1 MFDAFDRNATGAG
14 EVVGHAIITL
24 AVAVLQEPGDG
35 KAGVGIELALDA
47 TQTLLRLLILSRNL
61 TRDRSWDIS
70 LRLDGKLTRRVD
82 AENRPLFD
90 LVSSLPDLAVTEVS
104 QDARE
109 LTNSVAQDLR
119 RAEWTLPERFDEV
132 RFAVN
137 GFSNKVWQPGPCAR
151 LGIISLFCDG
161 QALELLRNLSRA
173 EPRLLSRP
181 DELACIDADVLER
194 FEQVAVLDEMAASED
209 GEEDASPNAI
219 QGLHAKAFIAEVS
232 WDTVLTVGSG
242 NATRPALISGNNVE
256 LFASLKGKR
265 SKVGS
270 VDDIM
275 GEKGFGRLTRTYERS
290 ELAPVDAATKSA
302 ELRLDEARRALC
314 RGGLRLRCE
323 RIEDQDSEALWRVWL
338 IPVEPIVL
346 AGVASLSMW
355 PIRFARYGFCGNYL
369 RRVHD
374 TDCFR

>member
-1 MFDAFDRNATGAG
+1 MPPSRPLSLDFETALAAPVSLALFAAENRDDILTHPLALLEGAERIAAGSSFMPMPGTFTPRDDLTLAFALCWSVSLSKSRR
-14 EVVGHAIITL
+14 L
-24 AVAVLQEPGDG
+24 AVAHFIPNSGRCAIV
-35 KAGVGIELALDA
+35 
-47 TQTLLRLLILSRNL
+47 
-61 TRDRSWDIS
+61 RSERAI
-70 LRLDGKLTRRVD
+70 
-82 AENRPLFD
+82 RPCCACLFF
-90 LVSSLPDLAVTEVS
+90 PKP
-104 QDARE
+104 DARPFVGYLAPPRWQTYTAGRCRE
-109 LTNSVAQDLR
+109 PAAVRPRQQLAGPCGYRGLARYAGTDKFGGTGSATRQ
-119 RAEWTLPERFDEV
+119 WTLPERFDEV

-151 LGIISLFCDG
+151 LGIISPFCDG

-275 GEKGFGRLTRTYERS
+275 GEKG
-290 ELAPVDAATKSA
+290 LAAYPD
-302 ELRLDEARRALC
+302 L
-314 RGGLRLRCE
+314 
-323 RIEDQDSEALWRVWL
+323 
-338 IPVEPIVL
+338 
-346 AGVASLSMW
+346 
-355 PIRFARYGFCGNYL
+355 
-369 RRVHD
+369 
-374 TDCFR
+374 